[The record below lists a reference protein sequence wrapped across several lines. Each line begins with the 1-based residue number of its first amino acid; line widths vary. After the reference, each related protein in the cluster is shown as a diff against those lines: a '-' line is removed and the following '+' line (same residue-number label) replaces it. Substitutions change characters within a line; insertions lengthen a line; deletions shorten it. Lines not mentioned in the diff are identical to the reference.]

1 MEKQS
6 SGFGRP
12 KKRMEPRE
20 IAPSVA
26 APGPDEQEP
35 KAVVFDTE
43 PGSGLH
49 GTGKRFAK
57 ELWEERPVI
66 RPEQRDLGVDTAA
79 VDGWL
84 AGIPVVG
91 GVGEST
97 LSVKNGVQVRMAVV
111 VGENRAQ
118 VEWLKSRL
126 FGGAEVEDGE
136 TA

>member
-6 SGFGRP
+6 SAFGRP

-35 KAVVFDTE
+35 KAVVSDDTE
-43 PGSGLH
+43 PGSGLQ
-49 GTGKRFAK
+49 TGA
-57 ELWEERPVI
+57 EERPVI

-79 VDGWL
+79 VDGWV

-111 VGENRAQ
+111 VGENRVQ

>member
-35 KAVVFDTE
+35 KAVIFDDTE
-43 PGSGLH
+43 PGSGLQ
-49 GTGKRFAK
+49 TGA
-57 ELWEERPVI
+57 EERPVI
-66 RPEQRDLGVDTAA
+66 RPEQRDLGVDTTA
-79 VDGWL
+79 VDGWV
-84 AGIPVVG
+84 ADIPVVG

-111 VGENRAQ
+111 VEENRAQ

-126 FGGAEVEDGE
+126 FGGAEV
-136 TA
+136 